1 MAGGIH
7 NGTTLRGAFEPLPLM
22 PRTELEPGTEFA
34 GYRIEEVIGRGGMGI
49 VYRAEHLHLGRTVA
63 LKLMPPAHARSDEFR
78 QRFVSEA
85 RLAASINHPNV
96 ITVFD
101 AGDAEDRLYI
111 AMEHVD
117 GTDLRALLEERGAPL
132 DGSETGGIITAV
144 AKALDAAHAG
154 GLVHRD
160 VKPANVLL
168 AHGHTW
174 LTDFGLT
181 TRAART
187 SGITNNGMVVGTPDY
202 VAPEQIKNEKVDGRA
217 DVYALGCVAF
227 QCLTGQLPF
236 EADSDIDV
244 LRMHVEAQPPAPTA
258 YDHGLP
264 AAVDA
269 VIARALAKDP
279 RDRWPTA
286 SAFAAALRVALGFNR
301 RREDFTEAG
310 PANVLVT
317 VDDPAT
323 YAILRVA
330 LARGDIE
337 VVSATGQGSVPQLAL
352 VGDDPVPAS
361 A

>member
-7 NGTTLRGAFEPLPLM
+7 NGTTLKGRFKPLPRM
-22 PRTELEPGTEFA
+22 PRTELEPGTELA

-63 LKLMPPAHARSDEFR
+63 LKLMPPAHARSDDFR

-101 AGDAEDRLYI
+101 AGEADGRLYI
-111 AMEHVD
+111 AMEYVD
-117 GTDLRALLEERGAPL
+117 GTDLRALLEERGAALEP
-132 DGSETGGIITAV
+132 SETAGIATAL

-168 AHGHTW
+168 GHGHTW

-181 TRAART
+181 TRA
-187 SGITNNGMVVGTPDY
+187 SGGGITNNGTVVGTPDY
-202 VAPEQIKNEKVDGRA
+202 VAPEQVKGEKVDGRA
-217 DVYALGCVAF
+217 DVYALGCVVF
-227 QCLTGQLPF
+227 QCLTGELPF
-236 EADSDIDV
+236 QAESAIDV
-244 LRMHVEAQPPAPTA
+244 LRMHVEDPPPPPSTF
-258 YDHGLP
+258 DRGLP
-264 AAVDA
+264 AAVDT
-269 VIARALAKDP
+269 VLTRALAKDR

-286 SAFAAALRVALGFNR
+286 TAFAAALSAALGFNR
-301 RREDFTEAG
+301 RRTDAD
-310 PANVLVT
+310 PAPRVLVT

-337 VVSATGQGSVPQLAL
+337 VVSATGQGSAPRLAL
-352 VGDDPVPAS
+352 VGDDPITLA

>member
-1 MAGGIH
+1 M
-7 NGTTLRGAFEPLPLM
+7 NGTDTTLTGAFKPLPML
-22 PRTELEPGTEFA
+22 PRAELAPGTEIA

-49 VYRAEHLHLGRTVA
+49 VYRAEHLHLGRMVA
-63 LKLMPPAHARSDEFR
+63 LKLMPPAHANADEYR
-78 QRFVSEA
+78 RRFVREA

-101 AGDAEDRLYI
+101 AGEADGRLYI

-117 GTDLRALLEERGAPL
+117 GTDLRALLEERGAAL
-132 DGSETGGIITAV
+132 ERSETAGIVTAL

-181 TRAART
+181 THTAA
-187 SGITNNGMVVGTPDY
+187 GQALTNAGMVVGTPDY
-202 VAPEQIKNEKVDGRA
+202 VAPEQIKGEKVDGRA
-217 DVYALGCVAF
+217 DVYALGCLVF
-227 QCLTGQLPF
+227 QCLTGELPF

-244 LRMHVEAQPPAPTA
+244 LRMHVEEPPPPPSTFDPA
-258 YDHGLP
+258 LP
-264 AAVDA
+264 AAVDT
-269 VIARALAKDP
+269 VMARALAKDP

-286 SAFAAALRVALGFNR
+286 SSFAAALRAALGFNR
-301 RREDFTEAG
+301 RRGEDVDQAA
-310 PANVLVT
+310 PRVLVT

-323 YAILRVA
+323 YAVLRVA

-337 VVSATGQGSVPQLAL
+337 VVSTTGEGSAPQLAL
-352 VGDDPVPAS
+352 VGDDPVVTA

>member
-1 MAGGIH
+1 MAGGTH
-7 NGTTLRGAFEPLPLM
+7 NGTTLKGAFEPLPLL
-22 PRTELEPGTEFA
+22 PKAELEPGTEIA
-34 GYRIEEVIGRGGMGI
+34 GYRIEEAIGRGGMGI
-49 VYRAEHLHLGRTVA
+49 VYRAVHLHLGRTVA
-63 LKLMPPAHARSDEFR
+63 LKLMPPAHAESDDFR
-78 QRFVSEA
+78 RRFVSEA

-101 AGDAEDRLYI
+101 AGEADGRLYI

-117 GTDLRALLEERGAPL
+117 GTDLRALLDDRGAPL
-132 DGSETGGIITAV
+132 EPSETVGITTAL

-181 TRAART
+181 TRAA
-187 SGITNNGMVVGTPDY
+187 GGAGLTNAGMVVGTPDY
-202 VAPEQIKNEKVDGRA
+202 VAPEQVQGKKVDGRA
-217 DVYALGCVAF
+217 DVYALGCVVY
-227 QCLTGQLPF
+227 QCLTGELPF

-244 LRMHVEAQPPAPTA
+244 LRMHVEEPPPAPTTRRR
-258 YDHGLP
+258 DLP

-269 VIARALAKDP
+269 VLERALAKDP

-286 SAFAAALRVALGFNR
+286 TAFAAALRAALGFNR
-301 RREDFTEAG
+301 RRGDQDQAA
-310 PANVLVT
+310 PRVLVT

-337 VVSATGQGSVPQLAL
+337 VVSATGEGSRPQLAL
-352 VGDDPVPAS
+352 VGDDPVVLA

>member
-1 MAGGIH
+1 MAGGI
-7 NGTTLRGAFEPLPLM
+7 NKGTTLKGAFKPLPLL
-22 PRTELEPGTEFA
+22 PPSELAPGTEIA
-34 GYRIEEVIGRGGMGI
+34 GYRIEEVIGKGGMGI

-63 LKLMPPAHARSDEFR
+63 LKLMPPAHDRSDEFR

-101 AGDAEDRLYI
+101 AGEADGRLYI

-117 GTDLRALLEERGAPL
+117 GTDLRALLVERGTAL
-132 DGSETGGIITAV
+132 DASETAGITTAL

-181 TRAART
+181 TRT
-187 SGITNNGMVVGTPDY
+187 SGGKGLTNAGMVVGTPDY
-202 VAPEQIKNEKVDGRA
+202 VAPEQINGDKVDGRA
-217 DVYALGCVAF
+217 DVYALGCVVF
-227 QCLTGQLPF
+227 QCLTGELPF
-236 EADSDIDV
+236 QADSDIDV
-244 LRMHVEAQPPAPTA
+244 LRMHVEEPPPPPSTF
-258 YDHGLP
+258 DKGLP
-264 AAVDA
+264 EEVDA
-269 VIARALAKDP
+269 VLARALAKDP

-286 SAFAAALRVALGFNR
+286 TAFAAALRAALGFNR
-301 RREDFTEAG
+301 RREDADQAA
-310 PANVLVT
+310 PRVLVT

-323 YAILRVA
+323 SALLRVA

-337 VVSATGQGSVPQLAL
+337 VVSATGEGSAPQIAL
-352 VGDDPVPAS
+352 VGDDPVAD
-361 A
+361 AA